1 MGQKPPF
8 IPKGQKVI
16 VTQRKDG
23 SYEYKIRKDA
33 GYGKKDEEPNTAM
46 LPVYIIIFLFLLF
59 LLTIT

>member
-23 SYEYKIRKDA
+23 SYEYKIRKDT
-33 GYGKKDEEPNTAM
+33 GYGKKDEETSSAS
-46 LPVYIIIFLFLLF
+46 LIVYISIFLILLF
-59 LLTIT
+59 LIMTG